1 VLVERFDMEELRT
14 LATDVGAGWDNLRG
28 ETLVARAGALVRW
41 AEVNDR
47 LFTLMKAVIAARP
60 GVEW

>member
-1 VLVERFDMEELRT
+1 MEELRT
-14 LATDVGAGWDNLRG
+14 LATDVGAAWDNLRG